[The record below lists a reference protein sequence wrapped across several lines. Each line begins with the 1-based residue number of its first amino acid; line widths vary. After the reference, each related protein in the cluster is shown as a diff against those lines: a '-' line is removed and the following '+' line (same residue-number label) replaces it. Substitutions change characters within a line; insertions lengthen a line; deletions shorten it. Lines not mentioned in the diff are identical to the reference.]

1 MTDLK
6 SYPHPVGIKNNG
18 LNNCYYNSIIQCF
31 CQTNT
36 LITLLIE
43 ENQKSKLGL
52 MNSIGPQGSQKTTYK
67 SPPLGK
73 ISQELLQL
81 LISYQ
86 IAGDKNASSKNK
98 KTKEIITNHN
108 LLKIVG
114 EKSEKFA
121 VGKQASC
128 ITFFKILFSLVDQEN
143 LDAHKDSIKN
153 SINFQHSD
161 NLSESNI
168 DSVHISPINKVF
180 GGRSLNCLR
189 CKKCGLLNKVENN
202 FNSLPLNV
210 HHLIQNTIDEKSLSK
225 NKQKKL
231 QKQKL
236 RQKTKEKRKN
246 VSNTE
251 SNNQKVETI
260 YFDNNESLENFH
272 TSLEIW
278 YNNDNRI
285 NGPLVHSKKFDDLP
299 KTLRMESLTM
309 IKENSLIRVLANNFR
324 TQTLATNCEKCSKAE
339 NTEHEFKNLI
349 SLPPPVLMFEFN
361 IFKANTAKEI
371 KKLNIHVDLP
381 PLLDISP
388 YCIDDVKE
396 YADSKGRIVY
406 ELFAII
412 CHHGN
417 TTASGHYNS
426 FVKRRKGISKL
437 AQLLIGDIPQETSQS
452 YEVGEGDWYQLNDSE
467 VIKTNF
473 QEVCSKDAYVCFYE
487 KVV

>member
-1 MTDLK
+1 MTDFK
-6 SYPHPVGIKNNG
+6 NHPHPVGIKNNG
-18 LNNCYYNSIIQCF
+18 LNVCYYNSIIQCF

-36 LITLLIE
+36 LITMLLE

-52 MNSIGPQGSQKTTYK
+52 MSSIDRQNIQKTSYK
-67 SPPLGK
+67 CPPLGK

-81 LISYQ
+81 LINYHMT
-86 IAGDKNASSKNK
+86 GDKNASSKNK

-121 VGKQASC
+121 FGKQASC
-128 ITFFKILFSLVDQEN
+128 VTFFKSLFRLADQEN
-143 LDAHKDSIKN
+143 INAHKDSIKN
-153 SINFQHSD
+153 SENF
-161 NLSESNI
+161 NYNFNESSI
-168 DSVHISPINKVF
+168 DSVHISPMNKVF

-210 HHLIQNTIDEKSLSK
+210 HHLIENTIDEKSLSK

-236 RQKTKEKRKN
+236 RQKNKEKRKN

-251 SNNQKVETI
+251 SNNQQIETN
-260 YFDNNESLENFH
+260 YFDNIESIENLH

-278 YNNDNRI
+278 YKNDNRI
-285 NGPLVHSKKFDDLP
+285 NGPLVHSKKIDDLP
-299 KTLRMESLTM
+299 KTLRLESLTM
-309 IKENSLIRVLANNFR
+309 IKESSLIRILANNFR
-324 TQTLATNCEKCSKAE
+324 TQTLATNCEKCSKAG
-339 NTEHEFKNLI
+339 NTEHEFKNII

-361 IFKANTAKEI
+361 VFKANKAKEV

-406 ELFAII
+406 ELFALI

-417 TTASGHYNS
+417 STASGHYNC
-426 FVKRRKGISKL
+426 FVKKRKGISKL
-437 AQLLIGDIPQETSQS
+437 AKLLIGDIPQENTQS
-452 YEVGEGDWYQLNDSE
+452 YEISEGDWYQLNDCE

-473 QEVCSKDAYVCFYE
+473 QEVSLKDAYVCFYE
-487 KVV
+487 KIV